1 MKNAQPKR
9 AWVYQPETPKAAKQD
24 KARILAQVK
33 EAISGLPK
41 LSKKVSRLDM
51 RANRIYMYEL
61 VEQTIREGV
70 MFTKP
75 LIDGKYLEMPYAR
88 ITMQDVGGERCTL
101 DCQRYNDQWMTLH
114 AGTLMQCICSV
125 ENDDVWF

>member
-1 MKNAQPKR
+1 MKKAQPKR
-9 AWVYQPETPKAAKQD
+9 AWVLQSEEPKAAKPD
-24 KARILAQVK
+24 KAKILAQVK

-61 VEQTIREGV
+61 VEQAIREGV
-70 MFTKP
+70 TFTKP

-88 ITMQDVGGERCTL
+88 ITMQDAGGERCTV
-101 DCQRYNDQWMTLH
+101 DCQRYNDQWMTLYS
-114 AGTLMQCICSV
+114 GTLPQCINGI
-125 ENDDVWF
+125 ENDDGWF